1 MAFSIEIKIPPA
13 DLEPLY
19 DHVHHAQS
27 LRYMEAARLAFL
39 SHIGAPNEALI
50 EEGIFPV
57 ITRIDVEYLRE
68 LKGDS
73 VTVTCE
79 EVMTK
84 GKALYMKQRIIN
96 SKEKTCVEAL
106 VVSMFLS
113 GETKRAVSIPAKV
126 SQNIE
131 EYA

>member
-1 MAFSIEIKIPPA
+1 
-13 DLEPLY
+13 
-19 DHVHHAQS
+19 
-27 LRYMEAARLAFL
+27 MEAARLAFL